1 MPNVFYG
8 WWVVVAA
15 TAANALQTAVFTAG
29 AQTLVLPLIREF
41 NTTRAAVS
49 FAFSLRQLEG
59 GLTGPLEGYMIHW
72 FGAQRFMMVG
82 WVIFGIG
89 FVAVGLSQNIYH
101 FYAAF
106 LVLTLGQS
114 MAGFLPLVTVLVNW
128 FQRGRGRAIAIFQM
142 GNSIGAL
149 FIPILAW
156 AVLNVG
162 WRESMIAVG
171 ILMIGVGLPLAWLM
185 KPDPESVGLRPDGD
199 AAPAGDDAA
208 DAGANG
214 DAGDITVR
222 QALRSRNFWFLGL
235 AHSSSLTAW
244 GALQVHLIPAMAD
257 MGQSEQVGALVLSV
271 TLFMAAPG
279 RLIGGFLGDILGRR
293 RVLVAAFIGQTLAV
307 VVLAFASTFTHAM
320 VFAVLFGVA
329 FGARGTLVT
338 VLRGDVFGR
347 KHFSRISGL
356 MDPLLSV
363 SMVAS
368 PIFAGWSYD
377 VSGDYRVA
385 FLFLAA
391 FNGIG
396 AFLIFGIRGSG
407 LTKETQTPEPA
418 SP

>member
-1 MPNVFYG
+1 MFYG
-8 WWVVVAA
+8 WWIVAA
-15 TAANALQTAVFTAG
+15 GTVAMALQTAVFTAG

-49 FAFSLRQLEG
+49 VAFSLRQLEG

-72 FGAQRFMMVG
+72 FGPQRYMMVG

-89 FVAVGLSQNIYH
+89 FVAVGLSQNIYQ
-101 FYAAF
+101 FYVAF
-106 LVLTLGQS
+106 LVLALGQS
-114 MAGFLPLVTVLVNW
+114 VAGFLPIVTVLVNW

-142 GNSIGAL
+142 GTSIGAF
-149 FIPILAW
+149 FIPALSW
-156 AVLNVG
+156 AVLNLG

-171 ILMIGVGLPLAWLM
+171 IVMIAVGLPLAAIM

-199 AAPAGDDAA
+199 AAPDGDDPTGTGA
-208 DAGANG
+208 DE
-214 DAGDITVR
+214 DADGLTVR
-222 QALRSRNFWFLGL
+222 QALRSRDFWFLGF

-271 TLFMAAPG
+271 TLLVAAPG
-279 RLIGGFLGDILGRR
+279 RLIGGFLGDVLGRR
-293 RVLVAAFIGQTLAV
+293 RVLVAAFIGQALAV
-307 VVLAFASTFTHAM
+307 AVLAFASTFTHAM

-368 PIFAGWSYD
+368 PVFAGWSYD
-377 VSGDYRVA
+377 VSGDYQVA
-385 FLFLAA
+385 FLFLA
-391 FNGIG
+391 FLNGIG
-396 AFLIFGIRGSG
+396 AFLVFGIRGSS
-407 LTKETQTPEPA
+407 LTRRPPTAEPVSRA
-418 SP
+418 A